1 MTYSEQLERETE
13 SCREQLADTLDELR
27 MRMTPGE
34 VVDQLVDY
42 AQDTTGG
49 LFFENLKKEVT
60 RNPLPVALMG
70 AGFLWLMCGK
80 AMNGSR
86 LRQSA
91 ASLRGR
97 GREWLSE
104 SSDAAGAAQRDAARR
119 LDETASRARE
129 AAGAALSGG
138 RERMR
143 AGTATVN
150 ETASEATS
158 QVSGAMSDAAART
171 KAAADDAAAWTKGA
185 MDDAAARTKDATARL
200 GDAASAAGAAFG
212 DAVSETYDRTAASA
226 GRAASAIAGSASKV
240 GSSAAASGRDIMD
253 FCCDQPLVVAGLGL
267 AVGAA
272 VGAMLPRTRAEDQFM
287 GDLSDQLKQQTK
299 EFAGEQLDKAKT
311 VGEHA
316 YDAAQHEAERQGLSA
331 EAAASEAASRV
342 EDTSIAP
349 SDEKDAASE
358 QTGGGEKRERLHERQ

>member
-1 MTYSEQLERETE
+1 M
-13 SCREQLADTLDELR
+13 
-27 MRMTPGE
+27 
-34 VVDQLVDY
+34 
-42 AQDTTGG
+42 
-49 LFFENLKKEVT
+49 
-60 RNPLPVALMG
+60 
-70 AGFLWLMCGK
+70 
-80 AMNGSR
+80 
-86 LRQSA
+86 
-91 ASLRGR
+91 
-97 GREWLSE
+97 
-104 SSDAAGAAQRDAARR
+104 SDAATRTKAAAGDAAAWTK
-119 LDETASRARE
+119 D
-129 AAGAALSGG
+129 
-138 RERMR
+138 
-143 AGTATVN
+143 
-150 ETASEATS
+150 
-158 QVSGAMSDAAART
+158 AMDDAAART

-212 DAVSETYDRTAASA
+212 DAVSETYDRTAGGA
-226 GRAASAIAGSASKV
+226 GRAASAIAGSASTL
-240 GSSAAASGRDIMD
+240 GNSAAASGRDIMD
-253 FCCDQPLVVAGLGL
+253 FCRDQPLVVAGLGL

-287 GDLSDQLKQQTK
+287 GDLSDQLKEQTK

-311 VGEHA
+311 VGERA